1 MKIYFKLKVIEIF
14 LKIQIA
20 FLDERVFNYL
30 NFGLLLILSSESEN
44 LLSKPDNFIGF
55 LLVEAVKL
63 VVVLLD
69 KW

>member
-1 MKIYFKLKVIEIF
+1 MYFQLKIIEIF
-14 LKIQIA
+14 LKIQIT

-44 LLSKPDNFIGF
+44 LLSKPDNFVGF

-69 KW
+69 K

>member
-1 MKIYFKLKVIEIF
+1 VKIYFKLKVIEIF

-69 KW
+69 K

>member
-1 MKIYFKLKVIEIF
+1 MYFKLKITEIF
-14 LKIQIA
+14 LKIQIT

-44 LLSKPDNFIGF
+44 LLSKPDNFISF
-55 LLVEAVKL
+55 FLVETVKL
-63 VVVLLD
+63 VVVLLY

>member
-1 MKIYFKLKVIEIF
+1 MYFQLKIIEIF
-14 LKIQIA
+14 LKIQIT

-44 LLSKPDNFIGF
+44 LLSKPDNFVGF